1 MASTTETGSIL
12 GIISF
17 TVIIIVL
24 IAFAYVNGVFNGI
37 SRLTASA
44 GFLALLAIILNS
56 VFASRSS
63 TWTLSSKVTMIWSI
77 LGCVGL
83 LSIALGVGIYYTYK
97 DDLTSMREY
106 SQIMLPVSILISV
119 IAGSIVIMQKLTLP

>member
-56 VFASRSS
+56 VFASLSS

>member
-17 TVIIIVL
+17 TVIVLVL
-24 IAFAYVNGVFNGI
+24 IVFAYVNGVFNGI